1 MKIKILI
8 LSKRALQFFALF
20 CLVLLPYS
28 IKAQANVYIT
38 PSAVVLS
45 GQSTFT
51 VDVMIANVTNLHG
64 YSVKIV
70 FDNSI
75 INFQSAVKG
84 PLLSTGGSTYFVT
97 SPIPIIDSVEAAEVI
112 LGAYSVN
119 GSGKLFSITFNVLS
133 AGISLINIADVI
145 LRDINNSN
153 IPVTWISSQVVIPLS
168 VNVKTFLQGPFFST
182 GMSTTLN
189 SSGYLPLSQ
198 PYNLPP
204 WNYNGSES
212 VLSGFF
218 KTHHNIVDWILIEL
232 RTGTS
237 ASTIVDRKVG
247 FLNYNGTVVDL
258 DGTSSLYYNK
268 VKGNYYIVIYHRN
281 HVPIMTSNYTLLD
294 YVSAQ
299 YDFTSAQSKAYGI
312 NAMANLG
319 IGYFGMF
326 AGDANGNGQVQNN
339 DHENYWIPQ
348 NGQSG
353 YKSADFNLN
362 GQVQNNDNESYWV
375 PNNGKG
381 TQVPN

>member
-1 MKIKILI
+1 MKILI
-8 LSKRALQFFALF
+8 LKKRILLFFSLSCF
-20 CLVLLPYS
+20 VLLPCS

-38 PSAVVLS
+38 PSSVVLA

-51 VDVMIANVTNLHG
+51 FDVMISNVTNLHG

-70 FDNSI
+70 FDNSV
-75 INFQSAVKG
+75 INFQSALKG
-84 PLLSTGGSTYFVT
+84 PLLSTGGSTFFAT
-97 SPIPIIDSVEAAEVI
+97 SPNPIIDSVEVVEAI

-119 GSGKLFSITFNVLS
+119 GSGKLFSITFSVLA
-133 AGISLINIADVI
+133 AGTSSISIVDVR
-145 LRDINNSN
+145 LKDINDVN
-153 IPVTWISSQVVIPLS
+153 IPVTWNSSHVIVPLS
-168 VNVKTFLQGPFFST
+168 VNLKTFLQGPFFST
-182 GMSTTLN
+182 GMNTILN
-189 SSGYLPLSQ
+189 SSGYLPLNQ

-212 VLSGFF
+212 VASSYF
-218 KTHHNIVDWILIEL
+218 KSHPDIVDWVLIEL

-237 ASTIVDRKVG
+237 ASTIVNRKVG
-247 FLNYNGTVVDL
+247 FLNNNGAVINVD
-258 DGTSSLYYNK
+258 GSSSLYISR

-294 YVSAQ
+294 YVSVQ

-319 IGYFGMF
+319 IGYYGMF
-326 AGDANGNGQVQNN
+326 AGDANGNGQIQNN
-339 DHENYWIPQ
+339 DSENFWATQ

-353 YKSADFNLN
+353 YKQADFNLN
-362 GQVQNNDNESYWV
+362 GQVQNNDQETFWV

-381 TQVPN
+381 SQVPN

>member
-1 MKIKILI
+1 MKILI
-8 LSKRALQFFALF
+8 LKKRILLFFSLF
-20 CLVLLPYS
+20 CFVLLPCS

-38 PSAVVLS
+38 PSSVVLA

-70 FDNSI
+70 FDNSV
-75 INFQSAVKG
+75 INFQNALKG

-133 AGISLINIADVI
+133 AGTSTINIADVRI
-145 LRDINNSN
+145 RDINNSN
-153 IPVTWISSQVVIPLS
+153 MPVTWISSQVVVPLS
-168 VNVKTFLQGPFFST
+168 INLKTFLQGPFYLNA
-182 GMSTTLN
+182 MNTTLN
-189 SSGYLPLSQ
+189 SSDYIPLSQ
-198 PYNLPP
+198 PYNQPP

-212 VLSGFF
+212 VPSGYF
-218 KTHHNIVDWILIEL
+218 KTHSNIVDWVLIEF
-232 RTGTS
+232 RTGTN
-237 ASTIVDRKVG
+237 ASTIIDRKVS
-247 FLNYNGTVVDL
+247 FLKDNGTIVNI
-258 DGTSSLYYNK
+258 DGTSSLYFNIP
-268 VKGNYYIVIYHRN
+268 KGDYYIVIYHRN
-281 HVPIMTSNYTLLD
+281 HVPIMTSNSTSLD
-294 YVSAQ
+294 YVSVL
-299 YDFTSAQSKAYGI
+299 YDFTSSQSKAYGI

-339 DHENYWIPQ
+339 DSESFWAPQ

-353 YKSADFNLN
+353 YKQADFNLN
-362 GQVQNNDNESYWV
+362 GQVQNNDQETFWV

-381 TQVPN
+381 SQVP